1 MVGYGGS
8 YQNASAKVIFDRL
21 ARAGSCESPGD
32 YYANVN
38 PISYEGLDNK
48 TGCESPIDAETPA
61 DLKTE
66 ISSKIRQIIA
76 ERLSF
81 TAPSITAT
89 LEEGGSIYQA
99 QFNYKANKEWR
110 GHLYRY
116 QIDGDVIQ
124 DSLEENNGFGN
135 WDAGERLLVKGSTG
149 RKIWTAIDTNQ
160 YGDAGYTGGGG
171 WNNWNTSNAAAIQ
184 NLFEATGNAVRD
196 YHNSGSTC
204 GLAGTDGV
212 EDGIDDDVKGL
223 INFVRGVDYF
233 NYKGT
238 PGVPL

>member
-1 MVGYGGS
+1 MGKPCQQNYVIVISDGHIRNSTEAFRTLAKLRDEYEVTTLMVGYGGS
-8 YQNASAKVIFDRL
+8 YQNANAKVIFDRL

-32 YYANVN
+32 YYDNVN

-160 YGDAGYTGGGG
+160 YGDAGYTCLLY
-171 WNNWNTSNAAAIQ
+171 TSDAA
-184 NLFEATGNAVRD
+184 
-196 YHNSGSTC
+196 
-204 GLAGTDGV
+204 
-212 EDGIDDDVKGL
+212 DD
-223 INFVRGVDYF
+223 
-233 NYKGT
+233 
-238 PGVPL
+238 

>member
-1 MVGYGGS
+1 MCIRDSPVGTSDRCLNDYCLEDAVSATGASEIVATLPTIGMAWGTDGNAFADIAYQYFGNRTGETPVIDKVGKPCQQNYVIVISDGHIRNSTEAFRTLAKLRDEYEVTTLMVGYGGS
-8 YQNASAKVIFDRL
+8 YQNANAKVIFDRL

-110 GHLYRY
+110 GHLYRL
-116 QIDGDVIQ
+116 
-124 DSLEENNGFGN
+124 SL
-135 WDAGERLLVKGSTG
+135 
-149 RKIWTAIDTNQ
+149 IHI
-160 YGDAGYTGGGG
+160 
-171 WNNWNTSNAAAIQ
+171 
-184 NLFEATGNAVRD
+184 
-196 YHNSGSTC
+196 
-204 GLAGTDGV
+204 
-212 EDGIDDDVKGL
+212 
-223 INFVRGVDYF
+223 
-233 NYKGT
+233 
-238 PGVPL
+238 